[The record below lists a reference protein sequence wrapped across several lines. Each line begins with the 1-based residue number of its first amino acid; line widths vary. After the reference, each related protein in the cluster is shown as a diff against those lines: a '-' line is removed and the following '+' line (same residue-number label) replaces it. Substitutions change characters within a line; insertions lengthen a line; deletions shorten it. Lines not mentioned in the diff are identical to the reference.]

1 MADDR
6 YKRITGQRKNP
17 IRKEIPE
24 KHIES
29 RHFPGNLE
37 ADEGKF
43 QTGTAIL
50 RDVLCRYIADNAQ
63 DERSSIDLLHA
74 LLNLESE
81 QKINAYL
88 FSLLNSLK
96 NA

>member
-6 YKRITGQRKNP
+6 YKRITGQRKNQ
-17 IRKEIPE
+17 IIKESPE
-24 KHIES
+24 THIES
-29 RHFPGNLE
+29 RHCSGNLE
-37 ADEGKF
+37 ADEGRF
-43 QTGTAIL
+43 GTGTAIL
-50 RDVLCRYIADNAQ
+50 RDVLCRYIADNEQ
-63 DERSSIDLLHA
+63 DEGSSIDLLHA